1 MTSAAFCLDRYRVPL
16 LTLIVAWSVIS
27 STFPDADHRFPV
39 VHAGGRGT
47 WHAGPTIADAIRSAD
62 LHANRPPGADKDPL
76 IVVAAGGGGAYQAAW
91 VARVLTGLTD
101 VWGSTFSRNVRMVSA
116 VSAGAV
122 GSMHFLNQYSHLG
135 SPESSNPTLVDRAGA
150 PATGD
155 VWWGFTYFDVPRML
169 TPLRIARDRGWA
181 LEQAWLRAMDVAAG
195 VPPPTMTDWQRGV
208 GGGWRPAIA
217 FNAMAVESGER
228 VVLATYSL
236 PESAPAKTLGQ
247 ITNNHDMAVVTA
259 ARLAAAFPYV
269 TPFARSDGEHAAK
282 LHIADGGF
290 WDNHAVVSALEW
302 LHAAASEL
310 DGRDVI
316 LIKIPPPGGG
326 VATGRNQS
334 WVWQFPAPLM
344 ALESVRTNAQR
355 ARNDLDLQSYARDFH
370 ARQMAKPAAERKTF
384 LAVEFSSGG
393 DESLSWHVSGD
404 ERCRIE
410 RRWDAYL
417 TRRTEIARL
426 AASLGQPRPTSAAT
440 ATTCRP

>member
-1 MTSAAFCLDRYRVPL
+1 V
-16 LTLIVAWSVIS
+16 
-27 STFPDADHRFPV
+27 
-39 VHAGGRGT
+39 
-47 WHAGPTIADAIRSAD
+47 
-62 LHANRPPGADKDPL
+62 K
-76 IVVAAGGGGAYQAAW
+76 
-91 VARVLTGLTD
+91 
-101 VWGSTFSRNVRMVSA
+101 
-116 VSAGAV
+116 
-122 GSMHFLNQYSHLG
+122 
-135 SPESSNPTLVDRAGA
+135 
-150 PATGD
+150 
-155 VWWGFTYFDVPRML
+155 
-169 TPLRIARDRGWA
+169 
-181 LEQAWLRAMDVAAG
+181 
-195 VPPPTMTDWQRGV
+195 
-208 GGGWRPAIA
+208 
-217 FNAMAVESGER
+217 
-228 VVLATYSL
+228 
-236 PESAPAKTLGQ
+236 
-247 ITNNHDMAVVTA
+247 
-259 ARLAAAFPYV
+259 
-269 TPFARSDGEHAAK
+269 PFARSDGEHAAK